1 MHEITLSVRNEVGLH
16 ARPAALFVKKAN
28 KFKSN
33 IDVENLSCGSPKV
46 DAKSILSL
54 LTAGIECNHKIRVRA
69 EGEDEEKAINALK
82 ELVDS
87 NFGED

>member
-1 MHEITLSVRNEVGLH
+1 MHEITLTVSNEVGLH
-16 ARPAALFVKKAN
+16 ARPAALFVKTAN

-33 IDVENLSCGSPKV
+33 ITVENLSCGSTTV

-54 LTAGIECNHKIRVRA
+54 LTAGVECNHKIRVRA
-69 EGEDEEKAINALK
+69 EGEDGEEAINALK
-82 ELVDS
+82 KLVDS